1 MIASGSA
8 DKSVK
13 FWSMTGE
20 TFIKSLS
27 NFSHWVVKVT
37 TMNLWKPERGAL
49 HLGHNRRGIVVSGT
63 AIGAPKHLGHSHRGT
78 QALGICSIL
87 VESSI

>member
-37 TMNLWKPERGAL
+37 TMNLWYTSREFNLTLVKNVADRL
-49 HLGHNRRGIVVSGT
+49 QIGI
-63 AIGAPKHLGHSHRGT
+63 I
-78 QALGICSIL
+78 
-87 VESSI
+87 SSDFDVCAGLP